1 MEVLGTCLS
10 LTEDLEMK
18 RCGCLISDTGG
29 KEISLRE
36 LAEMYHDMGVNGVFT
51 LPSFAFSDA
60 KQKKE
65 KAEEEE
71 IG

>member
-1 MEVLGTCLS
+1 MS
-10 LTEDLEMK
+10 LTEDLEIK

-51 LPSFAFSDA
+51 LPSFVFRFA
-60 KQKKE
+60 KKKE
-65 KAEEEE
+65 QEEDEK